1 LPQQLNI
8 AVFASGKGSNLSA
21 ILEAINAGR
30 IPNSRIEM
38 VISNNSD
45 SGALEIARKNNLP
58 ALHCSRKQFN
68 SDDEFTTFLL
78 SALRSHG
85 VNFIVL
91 AGYMKKLDA
100 RMIRE
105 FRNRILNVHPA
116 LLPAFGGEGMYGR
129 HVHEAVL
136 RSHQTISGATVHIVD
151 EDYDH
156 GPIVLQEQVKVNPT
170 DTPESLA
177 ERIVK
182 IEHKLYPEAIRLF
195 AEGKISVDGRHTS
208 VTIAS

>member
-1 LPQQLNI
+1 LNI
-8 AVFASGKGSNLSA
+8 AVFASGRGSNLNA
-21 ILEAINAGR
+21 ILEAVNAGK
-30 IPNSRIEM
+30 IPNSRIAV

-58 ALHCSRKQFN
+58 ALHCSRKQFT

-78 SALRSHG
+78 SALRSHD
-85 VNFIVL
+85 VNFIAL
-91 AGYMKKLDA
+91 AGYMKKVDT
-100 RMIRE
+100 RIIRE
-105 FRNRILNVHPA
+105 FRNRILNIHPA
-116 LLPAFGGEGMYGR
+116 LLPAFGGKGMYGI

-136 RSHQTISGATVHIVD
+136 ESHQTVSGATVHLVD

-156 GPIVLQEQVKVNPT
+156 GPIVLQKRVNINPT

-177 ERIVK
+177 ERILN
-182 IEHKLYPEAIRLF
+182 IEHELYPEAIRLF
-195 AEGKISVDGRHTS
+195 AEGKVIVDGRHMT